1 MGALWRSQ
9 VLTRMATPTQP
20 SKYTSSRQ
28 RRSRQ
33 GGPHQIKRL
42 SPHPF
47 TLGSMSYQTVESF
60 IPEVRPVRIFSTPQ
74 PKPGQP
80 TLQRPFSDWIALMEP
95 PFYYRCF
102 PTIII
107 RPITTLRE

>member
-9 VLTRMATPTQP
+9 VLTRMATRTQP

-74 PKPGQP
+74 PNPAQP
-80 TLQRPFSDWIALMEP
+80 TFQRPFSNYIPLIET
-95 PFYYRCF
+95 PFHHRSH
-102 PTIII
+102 PTII
-107 RPITTLRE
+107 